1 MSLKYSI
8 KKPGTLFLSLLFLI
22 NSFGQVLSPEVYST
36 AGAYYQ
42 TNNFSMSITIGEP
55 VINTYVTDGLILT
68 QGFQQPFPQ
77 YVEHQI
83 LITPGWSGISTYVN
97 PANALV
103 ENIFAPVVSDL
114 VIVMGQVYMYW
125 PDQGI
130 NTLINWN
137 THTGYKINVLDSV
150 IVTISGTLET
160 EKIIPM
166 PSGWNFI
173 PVLSINNV
181 VCTDLF
187 TPLGDTLTIVKE
199 IAGTGLYWPDQ
210 GIFSLSHLIPG
221 KGYQL
226 HIGHA
231 CSLSYACTNDG
242 IGTTAFQQEFV
253 NNTSWNNVI
262 FSPNSHI
269 VAIDKKVLEKL
280 HIGDVIGV
288 FTQQGWCSGMVEIT
302 GRDNNMGLTAFGDD
316 PITVDFQ
323 DGFAEHELMKY
334 RLFRP
339 AEEETYELT
348 VTYDNSLPNT
358 GWFAM
363 NGLSKILELDM
374 VTSIDLCYPT
384 LAHISVYPN
393 PANDKLIIDYIGTLP
408 DFTQVE
414 FYTLHGKLLKK
425 IPLLQNKTT
434 MNVSNFHRGIYFVK
448 ISNSK
453 TVAIRKVVLE

>member
-1 MSLKYSI
+1 M
-8 KKPGTLFLSLLFLI
+8 
-22 NSFGQVLSPEVYST
+22 
-36 AGAYYQ
+36 
-42 TNNFSMSITIGEP
+42 
-55 VINTYVTDGLILT
+55 TDGLILT

-77 YVEHQI
+77 YIEHQI
-83 LITPGWSGISTYVN
+83 HIPPGWSGISSYVN
-97 PANALV
+97 PANDLV

-114 VIVMGQVYMYW
+114 VIVMEQINMYW

-130 NTLINWN
+130 NTLINWD

-150 IVTISGTLET
+150 VVTISGTFET
-160 EKIIPM
+160 DKIIPM
-166 PSGWNFI
+166 PSGWNLI
-173 PVLSINNV
+173 PVVSVNNV
-181 VCTDLF
+181 VCADLF
-187 TPLGDTLTIVKE
+187 IPLGDTLTIVKE
-199 IAGTGLYWPDQ
+199 IAGTGIFWPDQ
-210 GIFSLSHLIPG
+210 GVFTLTHLIPG

-226 HIGHA
+226 HVSHA
-231 CSLSYACTNDG
+231 CSLSYAGSNDG
-242 IGTTAFQQEFV
+242 TGTTVFQQEFV

-262 FSPNSHI
+262 LTPNTHI
-269 VAIDKKVLEKL
+269 IAIDKKALEKL

-288 FTQQGWCSGMVEIT
+288 FTQQGWCAGMIEIT
-302 GRDNNMGLTAFGDD
+302 ERDNNMGLTAFGQD
-316 PITVDFQ
+316 PITDDFQ

-358 GWFAM
+358 GLFAM
-363 NGLSKILELDM
+363 DGLSKILAIDM
-374 VTSIDLCYPT
+374 VTSIDQDYPT

-425 IPLLQNKTT
+425 MPILQNKTT
-434 MNVSNFHRGIYFVK
+434 LVVSNLPRCIYFVK
-448 ISNSK
+448 ISNSE
-453 TVAIRKVVLE
+453 TVVIKKVVLE